1 MNDISNLKLT
11 LTNISGFKD
20 MEVIYITDHGKR
32 LMKKT
37 NLKLD
42 NYGRGLL
49 VSIVSKAISND
60 RDLTPDDIEKLKEIK
75 KQLQDS

>member
-1 MNDISNLKLT
+1 
-11 LTNISGFKD
+11 
-20 MEVIYITDHGKR
+20 
-32 LMKKT
+32 MKKT
-37 NLKLD
+37 DLKLD

-75 KQLQDS
+75 KQLQET

>member
-1 MNDISNLKLT
+1 MN
-11 LTNISGFKD
+11 FQ
-20 MEVIYITDHGKR
+20 VIYIIVHGKH

-37 NLKLD
+37 DLKLD

-60 RDLTPDDIEKLKEIK
+60 KDLTPDDIEKLKEIK
-75 KQLQDS
+75 KQLQEA

>member
-1 MNDISNLKLT
+1 
-11 LTNISGFKD
+11 
-20 MEVIYITDHGKR
+20 
-32 LMKKT
+32 MKKT
-37 NLKLD
+37 DLKLD

-75 KQLQDS
+75 KQLQEA